1 MAFREEHCLP
11 AAERGPVE
19 CSLYEPALFMNR
31 AIPAEVST
39 RLEAELAEGRIAA
52 ALITAM
58 RGAQMGPAA
67 LRALPRPL
75 LEFLAEMAMNGEDK
89 QTGSNYV
96 PMRAL
101 AATLRFDSQLAVEMS
116 GKLEDFRRRARNTSG
131 RLSTPYSR
139 YCREREASTFA
150 DSVMRLRGTRTAA
163 RSQNRWRGN
172 CGVSLLRHVS
182 QRAAWPVPRSS
193 SPGKEAAWTKGGH
206 IGN

>member
-116 GKLEDFRRRARNTSG
+116 GKLEDFRSVRADILLLCG
-131 RLSTPYSR
+131 RKSPQYLW
-139 YCREREASTFA
+139 EALDA
-150 DSVMRLRGTRTAA
+150 LQQVLP
-163 RSQNRWRGN
+163 
-172 CGVSLLRHVS
+172 
-182 QRAAWPVPRSS
+182 RA
-193 SPGKEAAWTKGGH
+193 
-206 IGN
+206 

>member
-96 PMRAL
+96 PMKAL

-116 GKLEDFRRRARNTSG
+116 GKLEDFQKRPCRHTVTVREEEPAIPLGGSRRPTAG
-131 RLSTPYSR
+131 
-139 YCREREASTFA
+139 
-150 DSVMRLRGTRTAA
+150 TAA
-163 RSQNRWRGN
+163 SVRHRPSRTRS
-172 CGVSLLRHVS
+172 
-182 QRAAWPVPRSS
+182 
-193 SPGKEAAWTKGGH
+193 
-206 IGN
+206 